1 MQNKCLDCDYY
12 IDRWAL
18 SSVTHAV
25 WDYATCNEIC
35 WKTLNNTKQDIVNR
49 IACRE
54 RYRRTH
60 VAKYNTTG
68 RKVGV

>member
-1 MQNKCLDCDYY
+1 MQSKCLDCDYY

-25 WDYATCNEIC
+25 WDFVTCNTFC
-35 WKTLNNTKQDIVNR
+35 WKTLNDNKVDNYNR
-49 IACRE
+49 IWQRE
-54 RYRRTH
+54 KYRSTH

-68 RKVGV
+68 RRVAV